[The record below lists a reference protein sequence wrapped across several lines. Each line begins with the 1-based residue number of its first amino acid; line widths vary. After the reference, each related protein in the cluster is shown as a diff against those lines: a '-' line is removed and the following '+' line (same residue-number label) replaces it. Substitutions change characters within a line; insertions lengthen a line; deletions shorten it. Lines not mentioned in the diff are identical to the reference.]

1 MDIADAVLH
10 GRREELVDLDVPHG
24 HLGEGVGVG
33 RARLGF
39 LLRGGAVVDR
49 LQLERLWSGGCRG
62 GLRLGRAGRL
72 EHEDLRP
79 LDIDGAPLIPADHR
93 QIDELLRIGPRRQDR
108 GGDPGHLLG
117 REGWGFERDELVFD
131 PHHRL
136 TAAGDAQL
144 GGTVVGRHFQ
154 QFVDVGGEG
163 GGGCR
168 AHRED
173 TWCGWEKR
181 GPKNRRESR
190 SPPLPDRCRPPI
202 GRRFC
207 RMGTPARSSFPG
219 RPKRK
224 PHPPGNRLE
233 ENPPLTTV
241 AAHVGASH
249 AAAGGVPDIPPTK
262 LEALCARSAKKSCRR
277 HFSSDF
283 LPPAPAAVPAGAG
296 WRGGRER
303 LPAWRRPGATSVE
316 VSPIATSLPK
326 SPPEGHQ
333 LALALGPRPRRPR
346 KKA

>member
-1 MDIADAVLH
+1 M
-10 GRREELVDLDVPHG
+10 
-24 HLGEGVGVG
+24 
-33 RARLGF
+33 
-39 LLRGGAVVDR
+39 
-49 LQLERLWSGGCRG
+49 
-62 GLRLGRAGRL
+62 
-72 EHEDLRP
+72 
-79 LDIDGAPLIPADHR
+79 
-93 QIDELLRIGPRRQDR
+93 
-108 GGDPGHLLG
+108 
-117 REGWGFERDELVFD
+117 
-131 PHHRL
+131 
-136 TAAGDAQL
+136 
-144 GGTVVGRHFQ
+144 
-154 QFVDVGGEG
+154 GGEG

-168 AHRED
+168 AHGED
-173 TWCGWEKR
+173 TWCGWKKW

-296 WRGGRER
+296 WRGGRASWC
-303 LPAWRRPGATSVE
+303 LAQAWRFKVARAPSRVRFGRCLQTRPWCLAQTWLRGRPCPVAEFAGANAFQWRDSRCLAQTWLRGRPCPQPS
-316 VSPIATSLPK
+316 SPRAMLADEAAVLGSNVASG
-326 SPPEGHQ
+326 SPV
-333 LALALGPRPRRPR
+333 PRRRTLASAIHGLVSLRAACASPSGLR
-346 KKA
+346 